1 MFFLNWKN
9 GIAKEIMMIKPTLV
23 VLAAGMGSRYG
34 GLKQIDP
41 VGPNGEF
48 IIDYS
53 VFDAKRAGFGKVV
66 FIIRKDIEK
75 DFKEQIGSRYEG
87 IIPVEYA
94 YQDLDDLPGDFSRP
108 ADRAKPW
115 GTGHA
120 VWAARNVVKEPFAAI
135 NADDFYGESGF
146 ALLAQW
152 LTGKSPDSSD
162 FTMCGF
168 TLDKTLSDFGTVSR
182 GICTRDGD
190 SRLKDVE
197 EHTSIGRK
205 EGGISGKNS
214 QDEEVPFSGE
224 EIVSM
229 NMWGFTPALFTHL
242 ERLFTHFLT
251 ERIQEEK
258 SEFYLPFAID
268 ELIKSGVSQVDVLHS
283 RDSWFGVTYREDKP
297 RVSASL
303 AELIE
308 EGRYPSPLKG

>member
-1 MFFLNWKN
+1 MV
-9 GIAKEIMMIKPTLV
+9 KPTLL

-41 VGPNGEF
+41 VGPSGEF

-108 ADRAKPW
+108 AERAKPW

-135 NADDFYGESGF
+135 NADDFYGRNGF
-146 ALLAQW
+146 ALLADW
-152 LTGKSPDSSD
+152 LTGKDLNSTD

-168 TLDKTLSDFGTVSR
+168 TLEKTLSEHGTVSR
-182 GICTRDGD
+182 GICTRDND
-190 SRLKDVE
+190 SRLSDVE
-197 EHTSIGRK
+197 EHTAIGRTDGK
-205 EGGISGKNS
+205 IGGVNGKGDAVEFN
-214 QDEEVPFSGE
+214 GE

-229 NMWGFTPALFTHL
+229 NMWGFTPALFPHL
-242 ERLFTHFLT
+242 ERLFTEFLT
-251 ERIQEEK
+251 ERIEEEK

-268 ELIKSGVSQVDVLHS
+268 ELIKSNISRVDVLHS
-283 RDSWFGVTYREDKP
+283 KDNWFGVTYKEDKP
-297 RVSASL
+297 RVMASL
-303 AELIE
+303 AKLIE
-308 EGRYPSPLKG
+308 AGHYPTPLKG

>member
-1 MFFLNWKN
+1 MEQPMEDSKV
-9 GIAKEIMMIKPTLV
+9 KPTLV

-75 DFKEQIGSRYEG
+75 DFREQIGSRYEG
-87 IIPVEYA
+87 MIPVEYA
-94 YQDLDDLPGDFSRP
+94 YQDLDDLPGDFVRP
-108 ADRAKPW
+108 EERAKPW

-120 VWAARNVVKEPFAAI
+120 VWAARHVVKEPFAAI
-135 NADDFYGESGF
+135 NADDFYGADGF

-152 LTGKSPDSSD
+152 LSGRENGSD
-162 FTMCGF
+162 DFSMCGF
-168 TLDKTLSDFGTVSR
+168 TLEKTLSDFGTVSR
-182 GICTRDGD
+182 GICTRSAD
-190 SRLKDVE
+190 SLLSDVE
-197 EHTSIGRK
+197 EHTSIGRT
-205 EGGISGKNS
+205 EGEISGENS
-214 QDEEVPFSGE
+214 RGEKVSFTGE

-242 ERLFTHFLT
+242 ERLFSAFLT
-251 ERIQEEK
+251 ERIGEEK
-258 SEFYLPFAID
+258 SEFYLPFAVD
-268 ELIKSGVSQVDVLHS
+268 ELIKSDISRVDVLHS

-297 RVSASL
+297 RVMASL
-303 AELIE
+303 AALIA
-308 EGRYPSPLKG
+308 EGRYPSPLKD